1 MERIREEESLMLPPD
16 IDYLSLP
23 VSLSDEVRE
32 VLDRAR
38 PDTVS
43 VLLIST
49 AKAQSQQRASVCVH
63 LRVCV
68 FHVNV
73 CVDSWEQQLVSQA
86 SLLLLSSTC

>member
-1 MERIREEESLMLPPD
+1 MVSGSSALLFLFLHVAVYRPYCENQRREMERIQEEESLMLPPD

-43 VLLIST
+43 VPMFKNVQADNLLFGFNI
-49 AKAQSQQRASVCVH
+49 QS
-63 LRVCV
+63 
-68 FHVNV
+68 
-73 CVDSWEQQLVSQA
+73 
-86 SLLLLSSTC
+86 